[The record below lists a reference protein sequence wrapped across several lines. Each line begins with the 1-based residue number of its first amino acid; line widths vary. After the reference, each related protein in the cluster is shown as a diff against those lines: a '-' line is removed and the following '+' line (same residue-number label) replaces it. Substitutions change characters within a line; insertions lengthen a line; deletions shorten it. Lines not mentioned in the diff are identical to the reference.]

1 MMLFYL
7 TKTQQILEILFKMKQ
22 KNPEKKFSKARLD
35 LENR

>member
-7 TKTQQILEILFKMKQ
+7 IKTQQILEILFKMKKKIQ
-22 KNPEKKFSKARLD
+22 KKISKARLD